1 MGENFLRKQTENFK
15 HGQDRAFQQF
25 TEANLLSLKP
35 ELVGRAYACVPG
47 PQQDVPTPGRDLYV
61 ICEPEVLR
69 VCEGNAVIATVD
81 DAESAG
87 LREFMAT
94 EAKCA
99 GMLRVTVHEVVEIT
113 GEFTIRISE
122 GTSK

>member
-1 MGENFLRKQTENFK
+1 
-15 HGQDRAFQQF
+15 
-25 TEANLLSLKP
+25 
-35 ELVGRAYACVPG
+35 
-47 PQQDVPTPGRDLYV
+47 LYV